1 MLSGTASTLTV
12 EKMAGIP
19 IKKVLVANRGE
30 IAVRIIRTCQE
41 LGIQTVAVYS
51 EADRESTAV
60 RLADR
65 AVCIGPPSAA
75 RSYLQQPTLIG
86 VAKATG
92 ADAIHPGYGFLAEN
106 ADFAAL
112 CESQG
117 LVWIGPSSSLIR
129 RLGNKAE
136 ARQTAI
142 QAGVPVIPGSETIL
156 ADADAALQ
164 TARKLGYPV
173 LLKASAGGGGR
184 GMRKV
189 NSDQEM
195 APNFEQARS
204 EAQSAFGDGSLYL
217 EKFLVGVRHIE
228 VQILGDSHGT
238 VVHLGERDCSL
249 QRRHQKL
256 VEEGPSSLPP
266 ELRSQLL
273 DAAVRLGNYTGY
285 RGAGTV
291 EFVFDPESRLT
302 YFIEVNCRIQVEHP
316 VTEGITGI
324 DIVSEQL
331 RAAGGETLSFVQTDV
346 HPRGHSIEC
355 RINAENAAENFRPC
369 PGRLTAFSPPG
380 GMGVRVDS
388 HCYSGYV
395 VPPHYDSLLAKLVV
409 TAPDRH
415 QALRR
420 MRRALGEFVVTG
432 IPTTIPFLLQ
442 VLEAPDFIHNR
453 IHTRWI
459 EESLIAATRTGP
471 GPRDA
476 TPSMAGRS

>member
-1 MLSGTASTLTV
+1 MPV
-12 EKMAGIP
+12 
-19 IKKVLVANRGE
+19 KKVLVANRGE
-30 IAVRIIRTCQE
+30 IAVRIIRTCKE

-51 EADRESTAV
+51 EADRDSMHA

-65 AVCIGPPSAA
+65 AVCIGPPSASK
-75 RSYLQQPTLIG
+75 SYLQQATLIG

-92 ADAIHPGYGFLAEN
+92 ADAVHPGYGFLAEN
-106 ADFAAL
+106 AEFAAL
-112 CESQG
+112 CEAQG
-117 LVWIGPSSSLIR
+117 LVWIGPAAPLIR
-129 RLGNKAE
+129 RMGNKAE
-136 ARQTAI
+136 ARRTAA
-142 QAGVPVIPGSETIL
+142 QVGVPVIPGSETIL
-156 ADADAALQ
+156 ADAAAAVQ

-184 GMRKV
+184 GMRQV
-189 NSDQEM
+189 CAEHEM
-195 APNFEQARS
+195 QRNFEQARS

-217 EKFLVGVRHIE
+217 EKFLTGVRHIE
-228 VQILGDSHGT
+228 VQILGDGRGT
-238 VVHLGERDCSL
+238 VVHLGERDCTL

-256 VEEGPSSLPP
+256 VEEGPSLLSPV
-266 ELRSQLL
+266 LRRQLTE
-273 DAAVRLGNYTGY
+273 AAVRLGETTGY

-291 EFVFDPESRLT
+291 EFVFDPESQQA

-331 RAAGGETLSFVQTDV
+331 RVAGGEALSFVQADV
-346 HPRGHSIEC
+346 SPRGHAIEC
-355 RINAENAAENFRPC
+355 RINAEDAAENFRPR
-369 PGRLTAFSPPG
+369 PGTLTAFSPPG
-380 GMGVRVDS
+380 GMGVRVDT

-409 TAPDRH
+409 TAPDRG

-420 MRRALGEFVVTG
+420 MRRALGEFVVAG

-442 VLEAPDFIHNR
+442 VLDTPDFVSNR

-459 EESLIAATRTGP
+459 EETLMAGKITGP
-471 GPRDA
+471 SPL
-476 TPSMAGRS
+476 

>member
-1 MLSGTASTLTV
+1 MPV
-12 EKMAGIP
+12 N
-19 IKKVLVANRGE
+19 KVLVANRGE
-30 IAVRIIRTCQE
+30 IAVRIIRTCKE

-51 EADRESTAV
+51 EADRDSMHA

-65 AVCIGPPSAA
+65 AVCIGPPSASK
-75 RSYLQQPTLIG
+75 SYLQQATLIG

-106 ADFAAL
+106 AEFAAL
-112 CESQG
+112 CEAQG
-117 LVWIGPSSSLIR
+117 LVWIGPAAPLIR
-129 RLGNKAE
+129 RMGNKAE
-136 ARQTAI
+136 ARRTAA
-142 QAGVPVIPGSETIL
+142 QVGVPVIPGSETIL
-156 ADADAALQ
+156 ADAAAAVQ

-184 GMRKV
+184 GMRQV
-189 NSDQEM
+189 CAEHEM
-195 APNFEQARS
+195 QRNFEQARS

-217 EKFLVGVRHIE
+217 EKFLTGVRHIE
-228 VQILGDSHGT
+228 VQILGDGRGT
-238 VVHLGERDCSL
+238 VVHLGERDCTL

-256 VEEGPSSLPP
+256 VEEGPSLLSPV
-266 ELRSQLL
+266 LRRQLTE
-273 DAAVRLGNYTGY
+273 AAVRLGETTRY

-291 EFVFDPESRLT
+291 EFVFDPESQQA

-331 RAAGGETLSFVQTDV
+331 RVAGGEALSFVQADV
-346 HPRGHSIEC
+346 SPRGHAIEC
-355 RINAENAAENFRPC
+355 RINAEDAAENFRPR
-369 PGRLTAFSPPG
+369 PGTLTAFSPPG
-380 GMGVRVDS
+380 GMGVRVDT

-409 TAPDRH
+409 TAPDRG

-420 MRRALGEFVVTG
+420 MRRALGEFVVAG

-442 VLEAPDFIHNR
+442 VLDTPDFVSNR

-459 EESLIAATRTGP
+459 EETLMAGKITGP
-471 GPRDA
+471 SPL
-476 TPSMAGRS
+476 